1 MDNINRESNEENNL
15 RSKAVNQSPKPISD
29 YNFIKLF
36 FACMHANNQT
46 FFDRN
51 SLRYDLYPFKS
62 DDRYSDLFQNVAVKQ
77 AIEGNFLEIEEALQ
91 NADFLG
97 IIRLADNINNSK
109 SVILLD
115 DEYSEAIMSCYGDGT
130 IKMDGLVKEFVDKKR
145 MEIPVKKIEY

>member
-1 MDNINRESNEENNL
+1 
-15 RSKAVNQSPKPISD
+15 
-29 YNFIKLF
+29 
-36 FACMHANNQT
+36 MHANNQT

-51 SLRYDLYPFKS
+51 SLKYDLYPFKS
-62 DDRYSDLFQNVAVKQ
+62 DDRYSDLFQNVTVKQ

-97 IIRLADNINNSK
+97 IIRLTDNINNSK
-109 SVILLD
+109 SVILLN
-115 DEYSEAIMSCYGDGT
+115 DEYSEAIMSCYSDGT

>member
-1 MDNINRESNEENNL
+1 MKNIDREKLEIKQLS
-15 RSKAVNQSPKPISD
+15 KPIND
-29 YNFIKLF
+29 YNFIRLF
-36 FACMHANNQT
+36 FACMHANSQF
-46 FFDRN
+46 FFDRD
-51 SLRYDLYPFKS
+51 SLRYDLYPFKH
-62 DDRYSDLFQNVAVKQ
+62 DEKYSDLFQNVAVKQ